1 MGSSTACEKLQLS
14 NSQEFKISNP
24 VTLNLTWVRE
34 IMGKMILSSVSL
46 LSRQILKEAM
56 FFLLLFNFIY
66 NAFIFVSEFDQFLK
80 KKKRVIAEGC
90 WMGRC
95 HL

>member
-1 MGSSTACEKLQLS
+1 MHGLSWDVGSSTACEKLQLS

-46 LSRQILKEAM
+46 LFKANPERGHV
-56 FFLLLFNFIY
+56 FFATF
-66 NAFIFVSEFDQFLK
+66 
-80 KKKRVIAEGC
+80 
-90 WMGRC
+90 
-95 HL
+95 